1 MLSGEDDENGD
12 KTTIG
17 PIGKGKT
24 TLHVQHIFLYISLP
38 LFCTTTTS

>member
-1 MLSGEDDENGD
+1 MLSGEDNENGE

-17 PIGKGKT
+17 LTGKGKT
-24 TLHVQHIFLYISLP
+24 TLHVQHIFLDISLP